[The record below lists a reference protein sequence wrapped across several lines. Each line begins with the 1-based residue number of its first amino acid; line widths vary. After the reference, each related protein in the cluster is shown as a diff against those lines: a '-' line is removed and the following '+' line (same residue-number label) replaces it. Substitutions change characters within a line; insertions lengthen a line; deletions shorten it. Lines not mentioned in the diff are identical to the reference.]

1 MATPRALEEVGIGTA
16 SPQATVE
23 RGTETIKSVV
33 AKVGESGI
41 HALQV
46 SLNEVDFLIKAAQL
60 AASTIVHL
68 DPTEERLHKAR
79 LRGVHRMIEL
89 RKAAEPVLESAE
101 VCQLLGVSRETVRKK
116 VDRRQILAL
125 PKGGDRVFPAFQFKD
140 GAVLNGFAESLEA
153 LDTESVF
160 SVLDFF
166 LSPNRDFENKTAIQ
180 MLESGEVE
188 TVLSEARTY
197 LKHGS

>member
-1 MATPRALEEVGIGTA
+1 MATPEVLEEVAIGTA
-16 SPQATVE
+16 RPQATVE

-33 AKVGESGI
+33 SKASESGI
-41 HALQV
+41 HDLQA
-46 SLNEVDFLIKAAQL
+46 SLNEVDFLLKAAQL
-60 AASTIVHL
+60 AASTMVHL
-68 DPTEERLHKAR
+68 DPTEQRLHKAR
-79 LRGVHRMIEL
+79 LRGVHRMVEL
-89 RKAAEPVLESAE
+89 RKAAEPVLESGE

-116 VDRRQILAL
+116 VDRGQLLAL

-140 GAVLNGFAESLEA
+140 GAVLNSFAQALEA

-160 SVLDFF
+160 SVLAFF
-166 LSPNRDFENKTAIQ
+166 LSPNEDFGNKTAIQ

-197 LKHGS
+197 LKHGG

>member
-1 MATPRALEEVGIGTA
+1 MATPEVLEEVGIGTA

-23 RGTETIKSVV
+23 RGTETIRSVV
-33 AKVGESGI
+33 SKAGESGI
-41 HALQV
+41 HDLQV
-46 SLNEVDFLIKAAQL
+46 SLNEVDFLVKAAQL
-60 AASTIVHL
+60 AACTIVQ
-68 DPTEERLHKAR
+68 RLHKAR
-79 LRGVHRMIEL
+79 LRGVHRMVEL
-89 RKAAEPVLESAE
+89 RKLAEPVLESGE

-116 VDRRQILAL
+116 VDRRQLLAL

-140 GAVLNGFAESLEA
+140 GAVLNGFAEALEA

-160 SVLDFF
+160 SVLVFF
-166 LSPNRDFENKTAIQ
+166 LSPNEDFENKTAIQ

>member
-1 MATPRALEEVGIGTA
+1 
-16 SPQATVE
+16 
-23 RGTETIKSVV
+23 
-33 AKVGESGI
+33 
-41 HALQV
+41 
-46 SLNEVDFLIKAAQL
+46 LNEVDFLVKAAQL

-68 DPTEERLHKAR
+68 DPTEQRLHKAR
-79 LRGVHRMIEL
+79 LRGVHRMVEL
-89 RKAAEPVLESAE
+89 RKAAEPVLESGD
-101 VCQLLGVSRETVRKK
+101 VCKLLGVSRETVRKK
-116 VDRRQILAL
+116 VDRGQLLAL

-140 GAVLNGFAESLEA
+140 GAVLNGFAQALEA

-160 SVLDFF
+160 SVLAFF
-166 LSPNRDFENKTAIQ
+166 LSPNEDFENKTAIQ

>member
-1 MATPRALEEVGIGTA
+1 MATPEVLEEVGIGTA

-23 RGTETIKSVV
+23 RGTETIRSVV
-33 AKVGESGI
+33 SKAGESGI
-41 HALQV
+41 HDLQV
-46 SLNEVDFLIKAAQL
+46 SLNEVDFLVKAAQL
-60 AASTIVHL
+60 AACTIVHL
-68 DPTEERLHKAR
+68 DPTEQRLHKAR
-79 LRGVHRMIEL
+79 LRGVHRMVEL
-89 RKAAEPVLESAE
+89 RKLAEPVLESGE

-116 VDRRQILAL
+116 VDRRQLLAL
-125 PKGGDRVFPAFQFKD
+125 PKGSDRVFPAFQFKD
-140 GAVLNGFAESLEA
+140 GAVLNGFAEALEA

-160 SVLDFF
+160 SVLVFF
-166 LSPNRDFENKTAIQ
+166 LSPNEDFENKTAIQ

>member
-1 MATPRALEEVGIGTA
+1 MATLEAEAGIRA

-33 AKVGESGI
+33 SKAGEPGI
-41 HALQV
+41 HDLQA
-46 SLNEVDFLIKAAQL
+46 SLNEVDFLVKAAQL
-60 AASTIVHL
+60 AACTIVHL
-68 DPTEERLHKAR
+68 DPTEKRLHKAR
-79 LRGVHRMIEL
+79 LRGVRRMIEL
-89 RKAAEPVLESAE
+89 RKAAEPVLESGE

-116 VDRRQILAL
+116 VDHRQLLAL

-140 GAVLNGFAESLEA
+140 GAVLNGFAKALEA

-160 SVLDFF
+160 SVLAFF
-166 LSPNRDFENKTAIQ
+166 LSPNEDFENKTAIQ

>member
-1 MATPRALEEVGIGTA
+1 MV
-16 SPQATVE
+16 
-23 RGTETIKSVV
+23 
-33 AKVGESGI
+33 
-41 HALQV
+41 
-46 SLNEVDFLIKAAQL
+46 
-60 AASTIVHL
+60 
-68 DPTEERLHKAR
+68 
-79 LRGVHRMIEL
+79 EL
-89 RKAAEPVLESAE
+89 RKLAEPVLESGE

-116 VDRRQILAL
+116 VDRRQLLAL

-140 GAVLNGFAESLEA
+140 GAVLNGFAEALEA

-160 SVLDFF
+160 SVLAFF
-166 LSPNRDFENKTAIQ
+166 LSPNEDFENKTAIQ

>member
-1 MATPRALEEVGIGTA
+1 MATLEAEAGIRA

-33 AKVGESGI
+33 SKAGEPGI
-41 HALQV
+41 HDLQA
-46 SLNEVDFLIKAAQL
+46 SLNEVDFLVKAAQL
-60 AASTIVHL
+60 AACTIVHL
-68 DPTEERLHKAR
+68 DPTEKRLHKAR
-79 LRGVHRMIEL
+79 LRGVRRMIEL
-89 RKAAEPVLESAE
+89 RKAAEPVLESGE

-116 VDRRQILAL
+116 VDRRQLLAL

-140 GAVLNGFAESLEA
+140 GAVLNGFAKALEA

-160 SVLDFF
+160 SVLAFF
-166 LSPNRDFENKTAIQ
+166 LSPNEDFENKTAIQ

-197 LKHGS
+197 LRHGS